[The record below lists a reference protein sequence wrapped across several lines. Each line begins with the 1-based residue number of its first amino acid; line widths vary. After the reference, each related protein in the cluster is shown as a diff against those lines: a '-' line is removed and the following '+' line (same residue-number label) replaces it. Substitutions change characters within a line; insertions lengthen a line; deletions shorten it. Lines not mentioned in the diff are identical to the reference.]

1 MSETRY
7 QVICEGGQVVA
18 VTDHEQAETARF
30 HAIWLRDKAP
40 DADTRSPSNGQRLIA
55 IADIPQDIA
64 VGSARVDDSNL
75 IVDFMPE
82 ARSVAFDLAWL
93 FANRYDTAPPTC
105 QRGDV
110 DDQTLLWDSGLG
122 DDLPQADFSAV
133 MSDDAALYRWLGDVV
148 RFGFAFLSDGPV
160 EDGALF
166 RIIDR
171 FGYVRETNYGRHF
184 EVRSQVNPTNLAYTG
199 LGLQAHTDNPYRDP
213 SPTLQILYCLESS
226 ASGGDNMVVDGFAA
240 AQRLRDENTDMFD
253 VLADHCARFTYE
265 GSADVS
271 LTARRPLIQ
280 LAPDGQLVG
289 VSFNNRSAAATTDV
303 PFDKMPLF
311 YQAIRR
317 FAGIIDDPSMEV
329 AFRLNPGDSFI
340 VDNTRVLHAR
350 KAFSGSGSRWL
361 QGAYADRDSLQSRH
375 RVLARQF
382 A

>member
-1 MSETRY
+1 
-7 QVICEGGQVVA
+7 
-18 VTDHEQAETARF
+18 
-30 HAIWLRDKAP
+30 
-40 DADTRSPSNGQRLIA
+40 
-55 IADIPQDIA
+55 
-64 VGSARVDDSNL
+64 
-75 IVDFMPE
+75 
-82 ARSVAFDLAWL
+82 
-93 FANRYDTAPPTC
+93 
-105 QRGDV
+105 
-110 DDQTLLWDSGLG
+110 
-122 DDLPQADFSAV
+122 
-133 MSDDAALYRWLGDVV
+133 MSDYPALYRWLGDVV

-160 EDGALF
+160 EDGALL
-166 RIIDR
+166 RIIGR
-171 FGYVRETNYGRHF
+171 FGYVRETIYGRHF
-184 EVRSQVNPTNLAYTG
+184 EARSQVNPTNLASTG
-199 LGLQAHTDNPYRDP
+199 LGPQAHTDNPYRDP
-213 SPTLQILYCLESS
+213 LPTLQILYCLESS

-289 VSFNNRSAAATTDV
+289 VSFNNRSAAGTTDV

-317 FAGIIDDPSMEV
+317 FAGIIDDPSIEV
-329 AFRLNPGDSFI
+329 AFRLNSGNSFS

>member
-1 MSETRY
+1 MSATRY
-7 QVICEGGQVVA
+7 QVTCDGGQIVM
-18 VTDHEQAETARF
+18 VTDHQQAQTARF
-30 HAIWLRDKAP
+30 HAIWLRDNAP
-40 DADTRSPSNGQRLIA
+40 DAETRSPLNGQRLIA
-55 IADIPQDIA
+55 ITDIPDDISVA
-64 VGSARVDDSNL
+64 SAQIDGASL
-75 IVDFMPE
+75 IVGFMPE

-93 FANRYDTAPPTC
+93 FANRYDIAPPTG
-105 QRGDV
+105 QRGRV
-110 DDQTLLWDSGLG
+110 DSQISLWDSGLA

-133 MSDDAALYRWLGDVV
+133 MSDDAVLYGWLDDVV
-148 RFGFAFLSDGPV
+148 RFGFAFLSDGPA

-171 FGYVRETNYGRHF
+171 FGYVRETNYGYHF

-213 SPTLQILYCLESS
+213 LPTLQILYCLESS

-253 VLADHCARFTYE
+253 VLADHCARFAYE

-289 VSFNNRSAAATTDV
+289 VSFNNRSAAATTGV
-303 PFDKMPLF
+303 PFDRMPLF
-311 YQAIRR
+311 YQAMRR
-317 FAGIIDDPSMEV
+317 FAGIIDDPAMEV
-329 AFRLNPGDSFI
+329 TFRLNPGDSFI

-350 KAFSGSGSRWL
+350 KAFSGAGSRWL